1 MSGPTSGT
9 PQVPQSDGDGISHG
23 DGDGSAP
30 HLNNRIMARRDAAVQ
45 ADPHGRAALLLV
57 ESLLHALVAKG
68 VLKAGEAIDIIDIA
82 GDVESDLAGASDDA
96 RQSGETFL
104 APLAHTFRIERG
116 D

>member
-1 MSGPTSGT
+1 MSGT
-9 PQVPQSDGDGISHG
+9 PLGTPKEQQVDGHGVSRGDAVAVPRGGGTAIASDG
-23 DGDGSAP
+23 AAAAEP
-30 HLNNRIMARRDAAVQ
+30 HC
-45 ADPHGRAALLLV
+45 RAAQLRV

-82 GDVESDLAGASDDA
+82 GDVEAELAGASDHT
-96 RQSGETFL
+96 RESGETFL